1 MLMGLKPY
9 LELCRIT
16 LSLFSALSSV
26 TGYILAGSGVTLRT
40 ASAAT
45 TGVFLLACG
54 ASALNQYQE
63 RRTDAL
69 MERTKGRPLPSGR
82 TTPVHALYFSL
93 LLLCAGMSA
102 LILSDSLA
110 AMLLG
115 ACAVI
120 LYNGLYTYL
129 KRKTAFASVPCAVI
143 GALPPAIGWVA
154 AGGKFPDH
162 RLTAVCFL
170 FFIWQITHFW
180 LVFLTHGRDYEKAGL
195 PSLTR
200 VFEGRQLER
209 IAFVWFL
216 STTVGTLLTP
226 FYGLTTS
233 HAVNYLLC
241 VVAMWHMLNGM
252 KFLRGT
258 GDIFVYR
265 FAFSRMNAYILFV
278 MFLLS
283 ADRIINR

>member
-1 MLMGLKPY
+1 MLMRLKPY

-16 LSLFSALSSV
+16 LSLFSAFSSV
-26 TGYILAGSGVTLRT
+26 TGYILAGSGVTLKT
-40 ASAAT
+40 ASVA

-82 TTPVHALYFSL
+82 ITPVHALYFSL
-93 LLLCAGMSA
+93 LLLFAGMSA

-143 GALPPAIGWVA
+143 GALAPAIGWFA
-154 AGGKFPDH
+154 AGGKFPDQ

-180 LVFLTHGRDYEKAGL
+180 LLFLTHGRDYERAGF
-195 PSLTR
+195 PSITHI
-200 VFEGRQLER
+200 FGGRQLER
-209 IAFVWFL
+209 IVFVWIFATAVASVL
-216 STTVGTLLTP
+216 AP

-233 HAVNYLLC
+233 HGVNYLLC
-241 VVAMWHMLNGM
+241 AVAIWHILNGI
-252 KFLRGT
+252 KFLSGT
-258 GDIFVYR
+258 GNGFVYR
-265 FAFSRMNAYILFV
+265 LAFSRLNAYILLV
-278 MFLLS
+278 MLLLS
-283 ADRIINR
+283 AGRILNR